1 MIRYEFSRTDTA
13 QSASYYKQAYQ
24 EIVSMIYQGKPS
36 LKRAVFLTENAYYE
50 NTLNYQTFENQIS
63 DITKFCKARLKEKKL
78 NSGNALSVNMMLHQ
92 YFSDTIYYKI
102 RSGKSVHYPYTY
114 DFQDYMGKNDWTKM
128 FVTKLLD
135 KRSGQCHSMPLLY
148 CILSEEMNSGATLA
162 FSPQHTYVKF
172 KDDKGRWCNL
182 ELTNGKITS
191 DAWIL
196 GSGYIK
202 SEAIRNGVYLQPL
215 TKKQVMAACLFDLAQ
230 GYTIKYGYDSFSLQ
244 IVDKVLQLDST
255 NIHAWMFKADY
266 YTNLFNYIAHQYG
279 KPKLSTLQKDPRA
292 MQIYHIRNTMYEK
305 LDNIGY
311 AEMPAEAYQ
320 QWLGSV
326 NAEQQKREHALRKSE
341 LLKGIKSDK
350 Q

>member
-1 MIRYEFSRTDTA
+1 
-13 QSASYYKQAYQ
+13 
-24 EIVSMIYQGKPS
+24 
-36 LKRAVFLTENAYYE
+36 
-50 NTLNYQTFENQIS
+50 
-63 DITKFCKARLKEKKL
+63 
-78 NSGNALSVNMMLHQ
+78 MMLHQ
-92 YFSDTIYYKI
+92 YFSDTIWYKSK
-102 RSGKSVHYPYTY
+102 SGKAVHYPYMY
-114 DFQDYMGKNDWTKM
+114 DFEDYMGKSDWTKM
-128 FVTKLLD
+128 FVTKLLN

-202 SEAIRNGVYLQPL
+202 SEAIRNGVYMQPL
-215 TKKQVMAACLFDLAQ
+215 TKKQVMASCLFDLAQ
-230 GYTIKYGYDSFSLQ
+230 GYTIKYGYDNFSLQ
-244 IVDKVLQLDST
+244 MINKVLELDSA

-279 KPKLSTLQKDPRA
+279 KPKLTTLQKDPKA
-292 MQIYHIRNTMYEK
+292 MQIYNIRNIMYAK

-326 NAEQQKREHALRKSE
+326 NAEQQKREHAVRKSE
-341 LLKGIKSDK
+341 LLNGIKSEK